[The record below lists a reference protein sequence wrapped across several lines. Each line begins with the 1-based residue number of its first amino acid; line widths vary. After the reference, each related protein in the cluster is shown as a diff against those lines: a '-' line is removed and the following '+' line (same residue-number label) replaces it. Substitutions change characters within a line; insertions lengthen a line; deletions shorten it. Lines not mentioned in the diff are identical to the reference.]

1 MNMPIETIKG
11 MNCNAGLMSKSD
23 AFMIYTKTTAMRKP
37 NA

>member
-11 MNCNAGLMSKSD
+11 TNCNAGLMLKSD
-23 AFMIYTKTTAMRKP
+23 ASMSYTKTTAMRKP